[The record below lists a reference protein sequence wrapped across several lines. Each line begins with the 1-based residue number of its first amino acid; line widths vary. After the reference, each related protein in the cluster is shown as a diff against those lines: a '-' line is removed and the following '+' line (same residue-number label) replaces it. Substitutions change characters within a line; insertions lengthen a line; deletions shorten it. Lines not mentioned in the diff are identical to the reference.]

1 MDICISGYILLDLVA
16 KIVPGLATGASFTWI
31 PCASPKYSLAL
42 EDAAGLSYKFSA
54 PVLESAVSS
63 GRPARLLPLEK
74 SVRNQGLGAGYARC
88 CWGIIH
94 S

>member
-16 KIVPGLATGASFTWI
+16 KIVPGLAIGASFTWI

-63 GRPARLLPLEK
+63 GASQAP
-74 SVRNQGLGAGYARC
+74 SLGEEC
-88 CWGIIH
+88 
-94 S
+94 